1 MKPGDHPDFFRLAPP
16 PGTSREST
24 IRLDA
29 EGRFFH
35 DGVRIE
41 HPALEAAL
49 HSWISRHPDDGRY
62 ILTNGYDWTYF
73 QVDDVPYFV
82 RSIRI
87 EKDRIDL
94 VLSDATVEALDP
106 TTLRVGNGDA
116 LYTKVKGGAFDA
128 KFSRHAQNELAPA
141 LREDEEGNVVLE
153 VGGSVFRIA

>member
-1 MKPGDHPDFFRLAPP
+1 M
-16 PGTSREST
+16 
-24 IRLDA
+24 
-29 EGRFFH
+29 
-35 DGVRIE
+35 
-41 HPALEAAL
+41 
-49 HSWISRHPDDGRY
+49 
-62 ILTNGYDWTYF
+62 
-73 QVDDVPYFV
+73 PYFV